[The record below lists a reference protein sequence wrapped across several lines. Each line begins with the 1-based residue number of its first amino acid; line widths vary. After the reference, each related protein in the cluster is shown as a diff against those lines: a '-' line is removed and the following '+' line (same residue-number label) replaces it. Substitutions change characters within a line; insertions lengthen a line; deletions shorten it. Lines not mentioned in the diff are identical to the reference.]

1 MQIDRKSIQAFLQRV
16 ALGLVLLPALILF
29 VALASELRRG
39 GGLDSYATAIPEA
52 LQFGLTF
59 VQELLSGEIKIEP
72 DLGEALPK
80 SLGLLAVAIVI
91 GVPIGLALGFYAAA
105 RRHGRIASFLITGSV
120 IGVSTPSYILAMF
133 LIWAVVWI
141 TRETGVRILPVY
153 GFGWNERLILPALVL
168 AARPL
173 ANMFRVSNSTVTDVI
188 DADFVRTARSKG
200 LDPRRVYS
208 RHVLR
213 NVAIP
218 LLAALLVSVSMA
230 LSMLPIVEMIFS
242 WPGIGLALLQ
252 TSDTTT
258 TVMLVLPLVVLFVVA
273 DIALEFTN
281 RIVDPRTHARSEVES

>member
-1 MQIDRKSIQAFLQRV
+1 
-16 ALGLVLLPALILF
+16 
-29 VALASELRRG
+29 
-39 GGLDSYATAIPEA
+39 
-52 LQFGLTF
+52 
-59 VQELLSGEIKIEP
+59 
-72 DLGEALPK
+72 
-80 SLGLLAVAIVI
+80 
-91 GVPIGLALGFYAAA
+91 
-105 RRHGRIASFLITGSV
+105 
-120 IGVSTPSYILAMF
+120 
-133 LIWAVVWI
+133 
-141 TRETGVRILPVY
+141 
-153 GFGWNERLILPALVL
+153 GWNERLILPALVL

-188 DADFVRTARSKG
+188 EADFVRTARSKG

>member
-105 RRHGRIASFLITGSV
+105 RRHGRIASFFITGSV

-242 WPGIGLALLQ
+242 
-252 TSDTTT
+252 
-258 TVMLVLPLVVLFVVA
+258 
-273 DIALEFTN
+273 
-281 RIVDPRTHARSEVES
+281 